1 MSASVMRMCV
11 IAGQRE
17 WTTQT
22 GSSGNSRWILSPE
35 CQNLRGKPEGQCRWI
50 LQCRNSNV
58 QAKEFRFVVMNIL
71 QEYGL

>member
-22 GSSGNSRWILSPE
+22 GSSVDSRWIFSPE
-35 CQNLRGKPEGQCRWI
+35 CQNSTGSQKRDVGGYCSVGIQI
-50 LQCRNSNV
+50 
-58 QAKEFRFVVMNIL
+58 
-71 QEYGL
+71 

>member
-22 GSSGNSRWILSPE
+22 GSSGDSRWILSPE
-35 CQNLRGKPEGQCRWI
+35 CQNSTGNQKHNVGGCCSVGIQMCGLRN
-50 LQCRNSNV
+50 L
-58 QAKEFRFVVMNIL
+58 
-71 QEYGL
+71 GL

>member
-22 GSSGNSRWILSPE
+22 GSSVDSRWILSPE
-35 CQNLRGKPEGQCRWI
+35 CQKSTGNQKRDVGGHCIVGIQ
-50 LQCRNSNV
+50 
-58 QAKEFRFVVMNIL
+58 M
-71 QEYGL
+71 